1 MPGKYKSFLSAWRE
15 KIFTVPFLKKASL
28 VKIYNATV
36 VNIWRLS
43 WDRTYTGF
51 FVDIIDDMIYPLA
64 SILYMKQIVKSINIT
79 KLLVLQLFI
88 SRIPLICTSTLFD
101 LHNKMIRGFLCS
113 SARHKPWF
121 YWDKNL
127 NTYMHILRNF
137 LMIQHKHHRISIIF
151 LRSSVDELFVWLL
164 FCGHVSS

>member
-1 MPGKYKSFLSAWRE
+1 MQNNNNWKLQKSVAKEMCWKKMPGKYKSFLSAWRE
-15 KIFTVPFLKKASL
+15 KIFTVTFLKKASL

-43 WDRTYTGF
+43 WDRTYRGF
-51 FVDIIDDMIYPLA
+51 VVDIIDDMIYPLA
-64 SILYMKQIVKSINIT
+64 SILYMKQIVKSINIS

-121 YWDKNL
+121 
-127 NTYMHILRNF
+127 
-137 LMIQHKHHRISIIF
+137 
-151 LRSSVDELFVWLL
+151 
-164 FCGHVSS
+164 